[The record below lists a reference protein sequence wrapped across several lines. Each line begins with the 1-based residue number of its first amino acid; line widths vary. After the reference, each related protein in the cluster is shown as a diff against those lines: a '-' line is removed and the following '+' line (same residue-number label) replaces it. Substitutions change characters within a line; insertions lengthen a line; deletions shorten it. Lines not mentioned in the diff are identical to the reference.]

1 MPKQNLQGRTMTEL
15 LSKITQLDSA
25 DIAKPIGFHAD
36 GQHVGLKH
44 KSKDLGWIFSDVPA
58 AVAGV
63 FTTNQVQAAP
73 IKLDKETIKDG
84 LLQAIIV
91 NPGNANAVTGKIGH
105 QHAKTMQQT
114 AADSLNIDPNL
125 VAVASTGII
134 GQVLPIDKVVNGIH
148 QLHITGDSKAFAH
161 AIMTTDTVEKSITIQ
176 TQIDGHTV
184 TMSGVAK
191 GSGMLHPN
199 MATMLGFITT
209 DISISP
215 ILLQKALSE
224 DVETSFNQIT
234 IDGDTSTNDTVLVM
248 ANGQAGHDKITTASS
263 TYDHFKTMLH
273 TVTTALSI
281 GIASDGEGATK
292 LLAVTVKNSES
303 SLDARMVAKKVVGSS
318 LVKTAMFG
326 KDPNWGRIIAA
337 IGASDVAVD
346 PDIIDISLNTIPVM
360 TDGAPTDFNQEAMTE
375 ALEQK
380 KIAIDIDLHN
390 GSASGQAWGSDLTY
404 DYVKINALYS
414 T

>member
-1 MPKQNLQGRTMTEL
+1 MTEL

-91 NPGNANAVTGKIGH
+91 NSGNANAVTGKIGH

-148 QLHITGDSKAFAH
+148 QLHIAGDSKAFAH

-176 TQIDGHTV
+176 SQIDGHTV

-209 DISISP
+209 DASISP
-215 ILLQKALSE
+215 VLLQKALSE

-337 IGASDVAVD
+337 IGASDVTVD

-360 TDGAPTDFNQEAMTE
+360 TDGAPTDFNQEAITE

>member
-91 NPGNANAVTGKIGH
+91 NSGNANAVTGKIGH
-105 QHAKTMQQT
+105 QHAKIMQQT

-148 QLHITGDSKAFAH
+148 QLHIAGDSKSFAH

-176 TQIDGHTV
+176 SQIDGHTV

-209 DISISP
+209 DASISP
-215 ILLQKALSE
+215 VLLQKALSE

-337 IGASDVAVD
+337 IGASDVTVD

-360 TDGAPTDFNQEAMTE
+360 TDGAPTDFNQEAITE

-390 GSASGQAWGSDLTY
+390 GSVSGQAWGSDLTY

>member
-1 MPKQNLQGRTMTEL
+1 MTDTLQKIKQLA
-15 LSKITQLDSA
+15 DA
-25 DIAKPIGFHAD
+25 DIAAPLGFHAD

-44 KSKDLGWIFSDVPA
+44 KSKDLGWIYSDVPA
-58 AVAGV
+58 AAAGV

-73 IKLDKETIKDG
+73 VKLDKATIKDG
-84 LLQAIIV
+84 QLQAIIV
-91 NPGNANAVTGKIGH
+91 NSGNANAVTGKIGYE
-105 QHAKTMQQT
+105 HAAVMQQT
-114 AADSLNIDPNL
+114 AADSLNIDANL

-134 GQVLPIDKVVNGIH
+134 GQILPIDKVVHGIH
-148 QLHITGDSKAFAH
+148 QLHISGDSKAFAH

-176 TQIDGHTV
+176 SQIGNQTV

-209 DISISP
+209 DVNISSE
-215 ILLQKALSE
+215 LLQQALSE

-248 ANGQAGHDKITTASS
+248 ANGQANHQKIITASAD
-263 TYDHFKTMLH
+263 YDHFKAMLH
-273 TVTTALSI
+273 TVTTALAI
-281 GIASDGEGATK
+281 ALASDGEGATK
-292 LLAVTVKNSES
+292 LLAVTVAHAQS
-303 SLDARMVAKKVVGSS
+303 SSAARMIAKKVVGSS

-346 PDIIDISLNTIPVM
+346 PDIIDIALNNIPVM
-360 TDGAPTDFNQEAMTE
+360 QSGAPITFDQESMVE

-380 KIAIDIDLHN
+380 NIAIDINLNN
-390 GSASGQAWGSDLTY
+390 GEASGQAWGSDLTY
-404 DYVKINALYS
+404 EYVKINALY
-414 T
+414 TT

>member
-1 MPKQNLQGRTMTEL
+1 MTEL

-91 NPGNANAVTGKIGH
+91 NSGNANAVTGKIGH

-176 TQIDGHTV
+176 SQIDGHTV

-209 DISISP
+209 DASISP
-215 ILLQKALSE
+215 VLLQKALSE

-248 ANGQAGHDKITTASS
+248 ANGQAEHDKITTASS

-337 IGASDVAVD
+337 IGASDVTVD